1 MIVLLW
7 RHVIRRADV
16 RLGQV
21 PHMVQNL
28 ADTEISQPDVSFQH
42 EDVGRFQVSVQNFLL
57 MHVKNG
63 QSDLSQPV
71 HNFIFRYLVALHRLN
86 ELIHIAAFAVLHD
99 DVKEAFFVDER
110 VTIRNDADVIELLQE
125 FDFIE
130 DVLLFLFAFVFDIDL
145 LDDVLLFL

>member
-21 PHMVQNL
+21 PHMVQDL

-71 HNFIFRYLVALHRLN
+71 HNFIFRYLVALHQLN

-99 DVKEAFFVDER
+99 DVEEAFLVDER
-110 VTIRNDADVIELLQE
+110 VTIRDDADVVELLQE

-130 DVLLFLFAFVFDIDL
+130 DVLLFLFAFIFDIDL